1 VVLFV
6 YHRHEGLAITSTAQP
21 DANPRSAGC
30 NDTTRGELPV
40 NSTMISKIEKA
51 RRYAEEPERVKFER
65 FEVRFQ
71 GTHDE
76 YTVKMDGSAFSCT
89 CHFFEVQQMGTCCHI
104 MALQRMLEA
113 MMTEEQHT
121 AGAPFSFA
129 TA

>member
-1 VVLFV
+1 M
-6 YHRHEGLAITSTAQP
+6 
-21 DANPRSAGC
+21 
-30 NDTTRGELPV
+30 

-51 RRYAEEPERVKFER
+51 RRYAEEPERVKFQSL
-65 FEVRFQ
+65 EVRFQ

-76 YTVKMDGSAFSCT
+76 YTVKMDGSDFTCT

-104 MALQRMLEA
+104 MALQRMFES

-129 TA
+129 AV

>member
-1 VVLFV
+1 M
-6 YHRHEGLAITSTAQP
+6 
-21 DANPRSAGC
+21 
-30 NDTTRGELPV
+30 

-51 RRYAEEPERVKFER
+51 RRYATEPERVKFQS

-76 YTVKMDGSAFSCT
+76 YTVTMDGADFSCT
-89 CHFFEVQQMGTCCHI
+89 CHFFEAQHLSTCCHV

-113 MMTEEQHT
+113 MMTEEQHS
-121 AGAPFSFA
+121 AGMPFSFA